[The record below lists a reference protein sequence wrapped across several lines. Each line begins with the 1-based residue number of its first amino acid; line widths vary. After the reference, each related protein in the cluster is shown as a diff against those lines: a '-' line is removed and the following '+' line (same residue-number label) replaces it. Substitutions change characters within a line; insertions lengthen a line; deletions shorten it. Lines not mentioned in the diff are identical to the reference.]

1 MDTMVFTIDTKDTID
16 AESLLFPL
24 FFSQSRRDAK
34 TQRIH
39 ETNVSIVVKKRIAT
53 TSLLLFLR

>member
-1 MDTMVFTIDTKDTID
+1 MRKV
-16 AESLLFPL
+16 SSFPF

-39 ETNVSIVVKKRIAT
+39 ETIVSIVHSIVSIVVKKRIAT
-53 TSLLLFLR
+53 TSR